1 MVRFAASLLVAALA
15 LLAGGAAYCQ
25 TTAPKAKNAS
35 PKLLL
40 TIEDYLRLLPA
51 GEVADRVREATKAP
65 DALNSFR
72 ENWPTTT
79 GNYHLNFEHKSAGVV
94 LTCFLTV
101 ATTAQEAQRV
111 ADESFEGWI
120 TGASKNNKI
129 QVSAIRG
136 LDGLSKNGRFSVIK
150 LDSGALYAN
159 LFVVNEGRNVVVI
172 FLRGPMLLAEPASVE
187 RFLKPKLSG
196 MTSFSPVF

>member
-15 LLAGGAAYCQ
+15 LLAGEAAYCQ

-35 PKLLL
+35 PQLLL
-40 TIEDYLRLLPA
+40 TIEDYLRLLPT

-136 LDGLSKNGRFSVIK
+136 LDGLSKNGRFSVLR

-187 RFLKPKLSG
+187 RFLKPKLSKL
-196 MTSFSPVF
+196 TSFSPVF